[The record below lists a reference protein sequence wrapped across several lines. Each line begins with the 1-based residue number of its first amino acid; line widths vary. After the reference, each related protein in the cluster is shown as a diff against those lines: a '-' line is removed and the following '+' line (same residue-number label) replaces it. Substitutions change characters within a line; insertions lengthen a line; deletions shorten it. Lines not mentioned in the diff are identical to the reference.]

1 MVAQAV
7 ASGVAGRSWEQTLA
21 DVKTIFPIASAKGE
35 PTWAASILARLEV
48 FEELVLK
55 RREAYDDE
63 AVSRFIY
70 DVIGTGTMTSESVTA
85 ALALA
90 FWAQNPKKAAEI
102 AANMGGDTDTIGCM
116 AAAICGAHCGIGG
129 IAAETVEFWKNERP
143 PFRRT
148 GSGRHEDSCSLHAL
162 RTKATAMRS
171 IIELIDALDVR
182 KRILIIGSAF
192 VDVIVHVPR
201 LPLSGE
207 DVEGSSRQQVVGG
220 CAYNAADAVAKLG
233 IDFDALIPVGEGMIA
248 DRVRE
253 TFHAR
258 GFTVREFRG
267 IGDNGWCLSFVE
279 PDGERT
285 FVSMSGVE
293 KCFKPEWL
301 DEIDLQCADLIY
313 LSGYQADARNAG
325 FIEALLAEKRPDAQI
340 LFDPGPCSGSIPEEM
355 FSAILSANTI
365 LKVNAQEAKTLAP
378 SATPR
383 EAAAALSLLTA
394 QSVIVTD
401 GARGAYAA
409 QASKVSHLQGFPVH
423 VVDTIGS
430 GDAHAGGVLAGL
442 ASGFTLA
449 EAVLLGNAVAS
460 WVTAQEGA
468 ATAPQA
474 AELRA
479 RHLLDI

>member
-1 MVAQAV
+1 M
-7 ASGVAGRSWEQTLA
+7 
-21 DVKTIFPIASAKGE
+21 
-35 PTWAASILARLEV
+35 
-48 FEELVLK
+48 
-55 RREAYDDE
+55 
-63 AVSRFIY
+63 
-70 DVIGTGTMTSESVTA
+70 
-85 ALALA
+85 
-90 FWAQNPKKAAEI
+90 
-102 AANMGGDTDTIGCM
+102 
-116 AAAICGAHCGIGG
+116 
-129 IAAETVEFWKNERP
+129 
-143 PFRRT
+143 
-148 GSGRHEDSCSLHAL
+148 
-162 RTKATAMRS
+162 
-171 IIELIDALDVR
+171 
-182 KRILIIGSAF
+182 
-192 VDVIVHVPR
+192 
-201 LPLSGE
+201 
-207 DVEGSSRQQVVGG
+207 
-220 CAYNAADAVAKLG
+220 
-233 IDFDALIPVGEGMIA
+233 
-248 DRVRE
+248 
-253 TFHAR
+253 
-258 GFTVREFRG
+258 
-267 IGDNGWCLSFVE
+267 E

-325 FIEALLAEKRPDAQI
+325 FIEALLTEKRPDAQI

-409 QASKVSHLQGFPVH
+409 QAGKVSHLQGFPVH

>member
-1 MVAQAV
+1 
-7 ASGVAGRSWEQTLA
+7 
-21 DVKTIFPIASAKGE
+21 
-35 PTWAASILARLEV
+35 
-48 FEELVLK
+48 
-55 RREAYDDE
+55 
-63 AVSRFIY
+63 
-70 DVIGTGTMTSESVTA
+70 
-85 ALALA
+85 
-90 FWAQNPKKAAEI
+90 
-102 AANMGGDTDTIGCM
+102 
-116 AAAICGAHCGIGG
+116 
-129 IAAETVEFWKNERP
+129 
-143 PFRRT
+143 
-148 GSGRHEDSCSLHAL
+148 
-162 RTKATAMRS
+162 MRS

-253 TFHAR
+253 TFRAR

-378 SATPR
+378 MRRRRAKFRICRGSRCMSSTPLVPAMR
-383 EAAAALSLLTA
+383 MRAACLQVWPAASRSLRPCC
-394 QSVIVTD
+394 SEM
-401 GARGAYAA
+401 RWR
-409 QASKVSHLQGFPVH
+409 
-423 VVDTIGS
+423 
-430 GDAHAGGVLAGL
+430 AG
-442 ASGFTLA
+442 
-449 EAVLLGNAVAS
+449 
-460 WVTAQEGA
+460 
-468 ATAPQA
+468 
-474 AELRA
+474 
-479 RHLLDI
+479 